1 MWAGEREKGNAEE
14 LVCPLWR
21 REIHCNMIL
30 MVCTGKVY
38 MNKRD
43 LQCSSAFDIVDRGTP
58 GNIIECYIHVTIMN
72 CQLYMYAVSQ
82 PFDCYD

>member
-1 MWAGEREKGNAEE
+1 MSPPLFCLATHSSQHSYTPLGLGGTKVAWVWAGEREKGNAEE

-38 MNKRD
+38 MNMNKLNID
-43 LQCSSAFDIVDRGTP
+43 L
-58 GNIIECYIHVTIMN
+58 
-72 CQLYMYAVSQ
+72 YATYNVVVHST
-82 PFDCYD
+82 